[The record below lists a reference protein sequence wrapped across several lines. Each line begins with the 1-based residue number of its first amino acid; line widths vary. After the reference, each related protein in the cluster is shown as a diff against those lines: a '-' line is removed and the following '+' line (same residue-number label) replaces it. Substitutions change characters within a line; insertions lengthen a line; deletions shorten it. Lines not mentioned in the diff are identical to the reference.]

1 MRHILIINPNA
12 GNGSGT
18 TRLMEMSRALHQRH
32 GLDSSYILTQRPGHA
47 AETCRAIAETGE
59 AVRFYACGGDGTLNE
74 VANGILGLSNAAM
87 TCIPVGTGNDFLKNF
102 GAEMTEQFRDIENLW
117 NGPQFPLDVI
127 DCNGRA
133 ALTIACSGFDA
144 RVARDVHIFGNSKLL
159 PGRGSYVASLVANF
173 AIRGLSQRWR
183 VTIDGVEQPEKEYVL
198 IAACNGRY
206 YGGGFFPVPEARM
219 DDGIMHT
226 MIVRKVS
233 RATFLRF
240 VGAYSTGRYRKAP
253 KVARCVTASEI
264 RIDALE
270 EDIVTCLDG
279 EAVANRSVTLRL
291 SGQKVNFFGPA
302 GCDPNATAWADP
314 SPDLL

>member
-1 MRHILIINPNA
+1 MRHILIINPTA
-12 GNGSGT
+12 GGGNST
-18 TRLMEMSRALHQRH
+18 TELMAMARAAGQRH
-32 GLDSSYILTQRPGHA
+32 GLDCSWILTQRPGHA
-47 AETCRAIAETGE
+47 AETCRSIAKEGE

-74 VANGILGLSNAAM
+74 VANGILGCSNAAM

-102 GAEMTEQFRDIENLW
+102 GPEMTERFRDMENLW

-144 RVARDVHIFGNSKLL
+144 RVARDVHTFGNSKLL
-159 PGRGSYVASLVANF
+159 PGRGSYVASLAANF
-173 AIRGLSQRWR
+173 LLRRLSQRWR
-183 VTIDGVEQPEKEYVL
+183 VTLDDVELPEKEFVL
-198 IAACNGRY
+198 VAACNGRY

-219 DDGIMHT
+219 DDGVMHT

-240 VGAYSTGRYRKAP
+240 VGPYSTGHYRKAP
-253 KVARCVTASEI
+253 QVARCVTASEV
-264 RIDALE
+264 RIEALDG

-291 SGQKVNFFGPA
+291 SAQKVNFFGPA
-302 GCDPNATAWADP
+302 GCDPNATAWEDP
-314 SPDLL
+314 SLL